1 MSRPTKN
8 TAEAQIR
15 RARPQE
21 AAALSELA
29 LRSKA
34 VWGYSQSFMAA
45 CRQELSLDAQF
56 IENHPVFV
64 IETDG
69 SIAGFYA
76 LEHIS
81 STQVELGFLFVAPA
95 YIGRGLGKS
104 LMMHA
109 KEQARLL
116 GYQMMV
122 IQGDPNAQRFYFAA
136 GAHLVGEKK
145 SGSMSGR
152 SLPLFQLDLT
162 PSP

>member
-1 MSRPTKN
+1 MTCPPKH
-8 TAEAQIR
+8 TADAQIR

-45 CRQELSLDAQF
+45 CRDELSLDAQF

-64 IETDG
+64 IETDRG
-69 SIAGFYA
+69 IAGFYA

-104 LMMHA
+104 LLTHA
-109 KEQARLL
+109 KEQALLL
-116 GYQMMV
+116 GYEMMV
-122 IQGDPNAQRFYFAA
+122 IQGDPNAERFYIAA

-145 SGSMSGR
+145 SGSISGR

-162 PSP
+162 PPP